1 MSSAAYR
8 EFVHSVTGA
17 ITNRDRLESHDLHA
31 LASLEGAER
40 TAALKLLTD
49 RIAQRVNDPRGP
61 AALRAVGAF
70 EAVDALTAALPA
82 YPADATKLEIAFTL
96 WVFEGSQDALAVILD
111 LLRND
116 LDPELRKRAAN
127 RTSDLKGEEERV
139 DAELIKSIA
148 LDPDSQVRIVSEL
161 VLYERLSLEEAKDTA
176 PCRAETIPAL
186 LYSSLSSVRS
196 EGIQLLLAL
205 SRHVRSGGDPMAATF
220 AGNDPAMVERFDD
233 SWRSSLED
241 NADYDLEA
249 LRSFGGDAV
258 PWAED
263 RLLRDLDSDPRG
275 ARALAVVGTPR
286 VLTALREAAQQS
298 DPDLAREAAA
308 ALSALTA

>member
-1 MSSAAYR
+1 
-8 EFVHSVTGA
+8 
-17 ITNRDRLESHDLHA
+17 
-31 LASLEGAER
+31 
-40 TAALKLLTD
+40 
-49 RIAQRVNDPRGP
+49 
-61 AALRAVGAF
+61 
-70 EAVDALTAALPA
+70 
-82 YPADATKLEIAFTL
+82 
-96 WVFEGSQDALAVILD
+96 
-111 LLRND
+111 
-116 LDPELRKRAAN
+116 
-127 RTSDLKGEEERV
+127 
-139 DAELIKSIA
+139 
-148 LDPDSQVRIVSEL
+148 
-161 VLYERLSLEEAKDTA
+161 
-176 PCRAETIPAL
+176 
-186 LYSSLSSVRS
+186 
-196 EGIQLLLAL
+196 
-205 SRHVRSGGDPMAATF
+205 MAATF

>member
-1 MSSAAYR
+1 
-8 EFVHSVTGA
+8 
-17 ITNRDRLESHDLHA
+17 
-31 LASLEGAER
+31 
-40 TAALKLLTD
+40 
-49 RIAQRVNDPRGP
+49 
-61 AALRAVGAF
+61 
-70 EAVDALTAALPA
+70 
-82 YPADATKLEIAFTL
+82 
-96 WVFEGSQDALAVILD
+96 
-111 LLRND
+111 
-116 LDPELRKRAAN
+116 
-127 RTSDLKGEEERV
+127 
-139 DAELIKSIA
+139 
-148 LDPDSQVRIVSEL
+148 VSEL

-233 SWRSSLED
+233 SWRTSIDERP
-241 NADYDLEA
+241 DYDLDA
-249 LRSFGGDAV
+249 LKSFVGDAV

-275 ARALAVVGTPR
+275 ARALAAVGSLRVVPC
-286 VLTALREAAQQS
+286 LREAAAQD

-308 ALSALTA
+308 ALSALTV